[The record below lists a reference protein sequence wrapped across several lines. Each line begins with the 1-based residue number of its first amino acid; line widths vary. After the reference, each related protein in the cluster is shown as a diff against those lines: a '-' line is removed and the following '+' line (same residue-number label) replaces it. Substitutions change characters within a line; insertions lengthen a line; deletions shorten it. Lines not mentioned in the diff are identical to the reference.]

1 MHTPH
6 WGGPGEDYRL
16 KKISSVNIDVVSGI
30 SGPAPDDAAPVWQ
43 TPKARHSF
51 PWFEVIMTTVGTLGL
66 LGMVIFWLSPESS
79 GVASLVKTTLLAVV
93 PLLIVL
99 SFILFID
106 RWEPEPWKTK
116 VALFL
121 WGAGVATLSSGILN
135 TALEENITF
144 TTGDL
149 QQSNALAAAFI
160 APLVEE
166 TLKGLGVLIVVVV
179 RRTNINSLIDGVVY
193 AGFSACGFMFAEDIL
208 YFIRVDNPEAGGVL
222 LTFVLRG
229 LFSPFVH
236 AMATSMTGIGLALAL
251 LKFKRGWSKTG
262 IVLVFWFFAMFIHFA
277 WNGTSTFLFRYFF
290 LLYAVIGVP
299 AFIVWAVALIIMSR
313 NPERQAL
320 AKAFG
325 ATHIVEER
333 GEEGIAKV
341 MELTDGVGAHGVA
354 EAVGTQQSFDQ
365 ALGCVRHGGYI
376 GFVGVPHDSSIGT
389 DKLFGKQVHLE
400 GGPAPVR
407 KYLPTLIDLIYKGEI
422 EPGRVFDLVLPI
434 DEAAKGY
441 EAMDQRT
448 ATKVLLT
455 MP

>member
-1 MHTPH
+1 MHTTH

-51 PWFEVIMTTVGTLGL
+51 PWFEVIMTTVGTIGL
-66 LGMVIFWLSPESS
+66 LCMVIFWLSPESS

-121 WGAGVATLSSGILN
+121 WGAGVATLSSGIL
-135 TALEENITF
+135 
-144 TTGDL
+144 
-149 QQSNALAAAFI
+149 I

-208 YFIRVDNPEAGGVL
+208 YFIRSDNQDAGGIL
-222 LTFVLRG
+222 FTFVLRG

-262 IVLVFWFFAMFIHFA
+262 IVLVFWFFAMVIHFA
-277 WNGTSTFLFRYFF
+277 WNGTVSFLNQYFL

-313 NPERQAL
+313 KEAEKIRVGLVPYVRTGWFIPGEVTMATDRRARRAALKWARSGGREAKRAMRSFLINLASLGMDQRLMAKNGPDPARIEADRQML
-320 AKAFG
+320 
-325 ATHIVEER
+325 
-333 GEEGIAKV
+333 
-341 MELTDGVGAHGVA
+341 A
-354 EAVGTQQSFDQ
+354 EAVDNRREFLRLTSIAEQQQDVTDAVSRLAQ
-365 ALGCVRHGGYI
+365 AH
-376 GFVGVPHDSSIGT
+376 
-389 DKLFGKQVHLE
+389 
-400 GGPAPVR
+400 
-407 KYLPTLIDLIYKGEI
+407 
-422 EPGRVFDLVLPI
+422 
-434 DEAAKGY
+434 
-441 EAMDQRT
+441 
-448 ATKVLLT
+448 
-455 MP
+455 

>member
-1 MHTPH
+1 MHTTH

-66 LGMVIFWLSPESS
+66 LGLVIFWLSPASS
-79 GVASLVKTTLLAVV
+79 GVASLIKTTLLAVV

-149 QQSNALAAAFI
+149 QQSSALGAAFI

-193 AGFSACGFMFAEDIL
+193 AGFSAGGFMFAEDIL
-208 YFIRVDNPEAGGVL
+208 YFVRVDNPEAGSIVW
-222 LTFVLRG
+222 TFIMRG
-229 LFSPFVH
+229 LASPFVH

-262 IVLVFWFFAMFIHFA
+262 IVLVFWFFAMCIHFA
-277 WNGTSTFLFRYFF
+277 WNGTLAFLNQYFL

-299 AFIVWAVALIIMSR
+299 AFIVWAVTLIIMSR
-313 NPERQAL
+313 KEAEKIRIGLVPYVRTGWFIPGEVTMASDRRARRAALKWARTGGREAKRAMRSFLINLASLGMDQRLMAKNGPDPARIEADRQML
-320 AKAFG
+320 
-325 ATHIVEER
+325 
-333 GEEGIAKV
+333 
-341 MELTDGVGAHGVA
+341 A
-354 EAVGTQQSFDQ
+354 EAVDNRREFLRLTSIAEQQQDVTDAVSRLAQ
-365 ALGCVRHGGYI
+365 AH
-376 GFVGVPHDSSIGT
+376 
-389 DKLFGKQVHLE
+389 
-400 GGPAPVR
+400 
-407 KYLPTLIDLIYKGEI
+407 
-422 EPGRVFDLVLPI
+422 
-434 DEAAKGY
+434 
-441 EAMDQRT
+441 
-448 ATKVLLT
+448 
-455 MP
+455 

>member
-1 MHTPH
+1 MRRAH

-51 PWFEVIMTTVGTLGL
+51 PWFEVIMTTVGTIGL
-66 LGMVIFWLSPESS
+66 LSMVIFWLSPASS

-99 SFILFID
+99 SFILFVD

-116 VALFL
+116 GALFL

-135 TALEENITF
+135 TALEENIVLSI
-144 TTGDL
+144 GDL
-149 QQSNALAAAFI
+149 QQSNALGATFI

-193 AGFSACGFMFAEDIL
+193 AGFSAGGFMFAEDIL

-222 LTFVLRG
+222 FTFVLRG

-277 WNGTSTFLFRYFF
+277 WNGTVSFLNQYFL

-313 NPERQAL
+313 KEAEKIRVGLVPYVRTGWILPGEVSMATDRRARQAAFKWAAQGGRDAKRAMRAFLSDL
-320 AKAFG
+320 ASLG
-325 ATHIVEER
+325 
-333 GEEGIAKV
+333 
-341 MELTDGVGAHGVA
+341 L
-354 EAVGTQQSFDQ
+354 DQ
-365 ALGCVRHGGYI
+365 RLMARHGADRSRI
-376 GFVGVPHDSSIGT
+376 ENDRQMLADAVENRREFLRLTSIAEQQKDVTNAVAGRT
-389 DKLFGKQVHLE
+389 QV
-400 GGPAPVR
+400 A
-407 KYLPTLIDLIYKGEI
+407 
-422 EPGRVFDLVLPI
+422 
-434 DEAAKGY
+434 
-441 EAMDQRT
+441 
-448 ATKVLLT
+448 
-455 MP
+455 